1 MGMKRGAKIM
11 ENEKTDV
18 KSSGEKITLFLQKY
32 RIALF
37 VFLGLLCATV
47 VFSAAFFS
55 IRDNMQRKAIITV
68 EGFEKRK
75 ADMGDFQDTPE
86 MPEIDTLLEEVI
98 TFAPSTFGYAAAK
111 SYSIAADIYAAR
123 GKWEMA
129 EEAWLLSARKG
140 AKTYLAPVSLF
151 NAAVAAE
158 EQGKQ
163 EKALDYY
170 SQSLAF
176 KGIFAGASRARFNI
190 GRIHEARQDKEA
202 AKEAYRVLI
211 EKSSA
216 DSSWAKLAKSRIIAL
231 ELE

>member
-1 MGMKRGAKIM
+1 M
-11 ENEKTDV
+11 ENEKTGV
-18 KSSGEKITLFLQKY
+18 KSSGEQITLFIQKY
-32 RIALF
+32 RVALF
-37 VFLGLLCATV
+37 VFIGLLCAGV
-47 VFSAAFFS
+47 VGSAGFFS
-55 IRDNMQRKAIITV
+55 IRDSMQRKAITTM

-75 ADMGDFQDTPE
+75 ADMGEIQDAPDTPE
-86 MPEIDTLLEEVI
+86 LDALLEEVI
-98 TFAPSTFGYAAAK
+98 AFAPSTFGYAAAK

-129 EEAWLLSARKG
+129 EEAWVLSARKG
-140 AKTYLAPVSLF
+140 AKTYMAPVSLF

-158 EQGKQ
+158 EQGKP

-190 GRIHEARQDKEA
+190 GRIHEERQDKEA
-202 AKEAYRVLI
+202 AKEAYRTLI

-216 DSSWAKLAKSRIIAL
+216 DSGWTKLAQSRIIAL